1 MEFIMEFIMEQANQR
16 DFDIRRVYF
25 YFLVM
30 KLYINMA
37 QGLLENSWLSLAK
50 VLGVLSSSGIELI
63 NYKSTILY
71 LAKSTLVIY
80 RY

>member
-1 MEFIMEFIMEQANQR
+1 MEFIMEQANQR